1 MAGAPVSIRIRATT
15 ALGVLLCLVVTSNA
29 ALAATPA
36 RVVDKKNGFSFELPP
51 GWKNLTHAQLVEK
64 FDRIAQDDPQDAK
77 AINAVPTGISD
88 FAQTTLDGPGF
99 EPNVFV
105 TVTEK
110 TVTIGA
116 TISAAKS
123 YYSAAF
129 SSEQIP
135 TRAGRALVMSGG
147 HPLAPGSFDYA
158 TIYQFTATRVLGS
171 WCRATVSRPPG
182 TKRPS

>member
-1 MAGAPVSIRIRATT
+1 M
-15 ALGVLLCLVVTSNA
+15 
-29 ALAATPA
+29 
-36 RVVDKKNGFSFELPP
+36 DKKNGFSFELPP

-129 SSEQIP
+129 SSETNP
-135 TRAGRALVMSGG
+135 YSGWQ
-147 HPLAPGSFDYA
+147 GSGDE
-158 TIYQFTATRVLGS
+158 RRSPLGS
-171 WCRATVSRPPG
+171 GFVRLCDDLPILHGNKSFGVVVSSDSQSTSWNEAAFMISTWRWQGQPKVQ
-182 TKRPS
+182 TKHE